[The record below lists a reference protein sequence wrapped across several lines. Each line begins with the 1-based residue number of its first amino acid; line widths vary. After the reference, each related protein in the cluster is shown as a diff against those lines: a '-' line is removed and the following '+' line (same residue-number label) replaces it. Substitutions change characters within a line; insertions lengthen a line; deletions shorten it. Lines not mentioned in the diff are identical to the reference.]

1 VTLAESGAAASQVA
15 ARRVFLSLGSNLGD
29 RLAFLR
35 AARAALATLPQV
47 DVLASSPIYETD
59 PQDFEAQPAF
69 LNQVICLETTLP
81 PSDLLRACQAIEAAH
96 GRERSRRFGPRT
108 LDIDILFYE
117 GVESDDPELTLP
129 HPRAQQRAFVM
140 VPLADVWRWSRG
152 MPALDV
158 SQRAAELAREQ
169 AVRQYSDE

>member
-1 VTLAESGAAASQVA
+1 VTLAESGGAALQAS

-29 RLAFLR
+29 RLAYLR
-35 AARAALATLPQV
+35 AARAALAALPEV
-47 DVLASSPIYETD
+47 DLLASSPIYETD
-59 PQDFEAQPAF
+59 PQDYEAQPAF

-81 PSDLLRACQAIEAAH
+81 PPDLLRACQTIEAAH

-108 LDIDILFYE
+108 LDIDILLYE

-140 VPLADVWRWSRG
+140 VPLADVWRWARG
-152 MPALDV
+152 MPPFDV
-158 SQRAAELAREQ
+158 ARRAAELAQEQ
-169 AVRQYSDE
+169 AVRKYSDE